1 MGGNSMYYIIKRE
14 TSIPFDSSYI
24 NIVLGNDI
32 YDIVKG
38 LKNTGLE
45 SISDFIIDNDV
56 LVKSNPAIERQ
67 MKPKIESALDIKLR
81 EILLG

>member
-1 MGGNSMYYIIKRE
+1 MYYIIKRE
-14 TSIPFDSSYI
+14 IDQGIPFDASTY

-38 LKNTGLE
+38 IKNSGLD
-45 SISDFIIDNDV
+45 SISDFIIDDQNV
-56 LVKSNPAIERQ
+56 LIKSDPRLERQ
-67 MKPKIESALDIKLR
+67 MKPKIEGTLDIKLK

>member
-1 MGGNSMYYIIKRE
+1 MNMYYIIKRE

-24 NIVLGNDI
+24 SIVLGDDI
-32 YDIVKG
+32 YDIVKSSKNSG
-38 LKNTGLE
+38 LD

-56 LVKSNPAIERQ
+56 IVKSNPRLEKQ
-67 MKPKIESALDIKLR
+67 MKPKIESTLDIKLK